1 MSLQKE
7 EKLPILS
14 TTSVRSLSF
23 SARVSAEAEVI
34 LGAEET
40 CFKHD
45 FETPGKWM
53 VDDLVFSP
61 FNCNPFTV
69 QMTNTSIDLLQL

>member
-7 EKLPILS
+7 EKSPILS
-14 TTSVRSLSF
+14 TTSVQSLSF
-23 SARVSAEAEVI
+23 SVCVSAEAVVI

-45 FETPGKWM
+45 FETPGKM
-53 VDDLVFSP
+53 GGA
-61 FNCNPFTV
+61 
-69 QMTNTSIDLLQL
+69 

>member
-7 EKLPILS
+7 EKSPILS

-23 SARVSAEAEVI
+23 SARVSAEVVVI

-45 FETPGKWM
+45 FETPGKM
-53 VDDLVFSP
+53 DGG
-61 FNCNPFTV
+61 
-69 QMTNTSIDLLQL
+69 

>member
-1 MSLQKE
+1 MSLEKE
-7 EKLPILS
+7 EKSPILS

-23 SARVSAEAEVI
+23 SARVSAEAVVI

-40 CFKHD
+40 CFKYD
-45 FETPGKWM
+45 LGKWM

-61 FNCNPFTV
+61 
-69 QMTNTSIDLLQL
+69 L